1 MFVLNKVYSL
11 HRLSIYNILS
21 LCKTFQ
27 CNYFRVTSTAATSP
41 SDVFDNF
48 THELIR
54 KAFSKHGCVDIKE
67 LCVRKTPRVQDKCKI
82 DNKIKY
88 LSVGELD
95 DLFNDVLI
103 VQDGEKTV
111 LLANEC
117 IKYMRLPSNIIV
129 NNTLSALAQVG
140 NIEIITSLRLLCV
153 KIRPDFVKA
162 NAEFNHYLAEAMWL
176 RGNTSKAIEL
186 FEDTYER
193 NPLFR
198 RYINLILKYL
208 IVKCVDN
215 TSEVVMLK
223 MQNLAERL
231 TEKYEDSYLLFNI
244 FEACLFSDW
253 HSNQVIAV
261 TLLEENEKLIAA
273 VSKQISYVV
282 GISLK
287 KHKIEPLYKLLEVFL
302 KINLH
307 FECSII
313 VSGLFD
319 YKCKYNS

>member
-1 MFVLNKVYSL
+1 MLNKIYSL

-21 LCKTFQ
+21 LYKSFQ
-27 CNYFRVTSTAATSP
+27 HNYFRVTSTAATLP
-41 SDVFDNF
+41 SDVFDKF
-48 THELIR
+48 THELIK
-54 KAFSKHGCVDIKE
+54 KAFSKHRNVDIKQ
-67 LCVRKTPRVQDKCKI
+67 LSMRKIPRIHDKCKI
-82 DNKIKY
+82 DNKIIN
-88 LSVGELD
+88 LSVSELD
-95 DLFNDVLI
+95 NLFNDVLV

-111 LLANEC
+111 LLVNEC
-117 IKYMRLPSNIIV
+117 IKYTRLPSNTIV
-129 NNTLSALAQVG
+129 NDVLSALAQTG
-140 NIEIITSLRLLCV
+140 NIEIISSLKSLCL
-153 KIRPDFVKA
+153 KIRPNFVKT

-176 RGNTSKAIEL
+176 RGNTSKAVEL
-186 FEDTYER
+186 FEDTYEH

-198 RYINLILKYL
+198 KYINLVLKYL
-208 IVKCVDN
+208 IVKGVDN

-223 MQNLAERL
+223 MQKLAERL
-231 TEKYEDSYLLFNI
+231 SEKYDDSYFLFNI

-253 HSNQVIAV
+253 FSNQIIAV
-261 TLLEENEKLIAA
+261 GLLEENEKLIAA
-273 VSKQISYVV
+273 VSKQISYIV

-313 VSGLFD
+313 ISGLFD